1 MRTHESAEM
10 YLETI
15 LVLHERKGYVRS
27 IDIANEMNFSK
38 PSVSIAM
45 KRLRQEGYVSVGKDR
60 DLLLTDAGRAIA
72 CRVYERHCFFTQL
85 LLCAGVEPE
94 QAEQDACRMEHA
106 ISEEGFVKLKEMLIC
121 FAMAKP
127 T

>member
-1 MRTHESAEM
+1 
-10 YLETI
+10 
-15 LVLHERKGYVRS
+15 
-27 IDIANEMNFSK
+27 
-38 PSVSIAM
+38 M
-45 KRLRQEGYVSVGKDR
+45 KRLKQEGYVSVGKGR
-60 DLLLTDAGRAIA
+60 DLLLTDAGR

-94 QAEQDACRMEHA
+94 QAEQDACWMEHA